1 MDINV
6 KSQVIFFPLLIFIIF
21 KLRWSFCWCP
31 CCNGTWLDID
41 ISSLFVVAERHRF
54 YFEGNLS
61 FWIAS
66 HFLQF
71 PYLSA
76 SIWRVFAP
84 KLITKNILENKAVT
98 RNFSM
103 HYSPKDFYVAT
114 SGPVFLPEEKK
125 KLHGSISQKFGLL
138 SQNFEKIIRNFKLF
152 HIRCFNCLRSKS
164 S

>member
-66 HFLQF
+66 HFLHF

-84 KLITKNILENKAVT
+84 KLITKKYIGEQSSYKELFNALLAK
-98 RNFSM
+98 RFLRS
-103 HYSPKDFYVAT
+103 DQWT
-114 SGPVFLPEEKK
+114 SVFARGEKK
-125 KLHGSISQKFGLL
+125 IAWIHKSKVWVTISKF
-138 SQNFEKIIRNFKLF
+138 
-152 HIRCFNCLRSKS
+152 
-164 S
+164 